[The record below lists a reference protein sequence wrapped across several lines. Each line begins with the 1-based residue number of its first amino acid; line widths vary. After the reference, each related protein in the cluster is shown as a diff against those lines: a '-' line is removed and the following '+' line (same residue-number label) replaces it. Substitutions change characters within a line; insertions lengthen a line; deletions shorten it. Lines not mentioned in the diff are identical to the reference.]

1 MRKVALCAAGFTAAV
16 LLSHYVLPLA
26 YLPWFAGVLAVLSLG
41 GLLLK
46 GRARLAA
53 LLLCLSAA
61 AGFGWTFAHW
71 LLFIAPADAL
81 VGETMTAHAVVL
93 DYTDVNDGYTRTE
106 MLLCEDGLPRTR
118 VMVYDYDGEMQTFAP
133 GDEAVL
139 TLRFVSALER
149 RGEHTDTYAANGVY
163 VRAYLEGGGVSGTWH
178 GRFLLFPRTLA
189 KMISDQADA
198 CFPADAAPFMKALLT
213 GDKSDIYRDSDG
225 YIALQTAGLAHV
237 VAVSGLHVSFL
248 IGAVRL
254 LTRRRRR
261 TAAIGI
267 PMVLVFMAMA
277 GFTPSVTRAGLM
289 QIMML
294 TAPLLRREEDTPTSL
309 SLALLL
315 ILLVNPEAIG
325 SVGLQLSFAS
335 MAGIGILS
343 GRIYAALTA
352 PEAVKKRRVLRACA
366 LITANTVGVMAFT
379 VPLLALYFGYVPLYA
394 LLSNLLC
401 LWAATVCF
409 VLGYV
414 TCLAGLLWHTAGAA
428 LGFVTA
434 LPARYILLCARLI
447 ARLPYAALY
456 TEDNYIAWWVI
467 FVYAVFL
474 LGFALKGQ
482 AKFRPVLPVCACIIT
497 FLAVT
502 LYHLDVSEGSLTVT
516 ALDVGQGQCVVAMQ
530 PNSVVVIDCGGI
542 NTDENAGDVAA
553 AYLAGQGRRRIDL
566 LVLTHLHADHVN
578 GVERLFSRMEIE
590 RIALPEDAD
599 DAGYTDKVLSAAQ
612 EHGAEIYY
620 VTKDTDVELGR
631 MSLTLY
637 APLGSASANERGV
650 IVLGKYDNFE
660 YLVTGDADTGTEN
673 LLTLFYELPD
683 IELLVVGHH
692 GSRYSTGTALLEET
706 KPDAAFISVGWNT
719 YGHPT
724 DEVLERLAGYG
735 VAVYRTD
742 LEGNLSLSTG
752 AGNG

>member
-1 MRKVALCAAGFTAAV
+1 MRRLALCTAGYTAAV
-16 LLSHYVLPLA
+16 LLSHYVLPLS
-26 YLPWFAGVLAVLSLG
+26 YLPWFAGALALLSLV

-46 GRARLAA
+46 GQRRLAA

-61 AGFGWTFAHW
+61 AGFGWTWAHW
-71 LLFIAPADAL
+71 QIFIAPADAL
-81 VGETMTAHAVVL
+81 VGETKTVRAVALGYSRVY
-93 DYTDVNDGYTRTE
+93 DEYTYTE
-106 MLLCEDGLPRTR
+106 MLLWEDGLPRTKMR
-118 VMVYDYDGEMQTFAP
+118 VFDYSGEMHEFVP
-133 GDEAVL
+133 GDEALL
-139 TLRFVSALER
+139 TLRFVSALEVH
-149 RGEHTDTYAANGVY
+149 GESTDNYTASGVY
-163 VRAYLEGGGVSGTWH
+163 VRAYLESGKAGGTWRH
-178 GRFLLFPRTLA
+178 RFLLLPRVLA
-189 KMISDQADA
+189 KKISDQVDA
-198 CFPADAAPFMKALLT
+198 CVPLGAAPFINALLT
-213 GDKSDIYRDSDG
+213 GDSWDIPDEDY
-225 YIALQTAGLAHV
+225 YALKIAGLAHV
-237 VAVSGLHVSFL
+237 IAVSGLHVSFL

-254 LTRRRRR
+254 AVRRRRR

-267 PMVLVFMAMA
+267 PLVLVFMAMA

-289 QIMML
+289 QIMLL

-315 ILLVNPEAIG
+315 ILLVNPQAVG
-325 SVGLQLSFAS
+325 SPALQLSFTS

-352 PEAVKKRRVLRACA
+352 PEAVKKRRVLRACT
-366 LITANTVGVMAFT
+366 LITADTVGVMAFT
-379 VPLLALYFGYVPLYA
+379 VPLLALHFGYVPLYA

-414 TCLAGLLWHTAGAA
+414 TCLLGLLWRPAGAA

-434 LPARYILLCARLI
+434 LPARYLLFAARLI

-456 TEDNYIAWWVI
+456 TENNYIAWWI
-467 FVYAVFL
+467 AFVYAVFL
-474 LGFALKGQ
+474 LGFALKGK
-482 AKFRPVLPVCACIIT
+482 AKFRPVLPICASIIT

-502 LYHLDVSEGSLTVT
+502 LYHLEVPEDALTVT
-516 ALDVGQGQCVVAMQ
+516 ALDVGQGQCIVALQ

-578 GVERLFSRMEIE
+578 GVERLFKCMEIE

-599 DAGYTDKVLSAAQ
+599 DAGYTDTVLSAAR

-637 APLGSASANERGV
+637 APLGSSSANERGV

-660 YLVTGDADTGTEN
+660 YLVTGDADTSTEN

-692 GSRYSTGTALLEET
+692 GSRYSTGTTLLEET
-706 KPDAAFISVGWNT
+706 KPDVAFISVGWNT

-724 DEVLERLAGYG
+724 DEVLERLSDYG

-742 LEGNLSLSTG
+742 LEGDLTLTTG

>member
-1 MRKVALCAAGFTAAV
+1 MRRLALCAAGYAAAV

-26 YLPWFAGVLAVLSLG
+26 FLPWLAAALALLSLS

-61 AGFGWTFAHW
+61 AGFGWTWAHR

-81 VGETMTAHAVVL
+81 AGETRPAHAVVL
-93 DYTDVNDGYTRTE
+93 DYTDVCDGYTRTE
-106 MLLCEDGLPRTR
+106 MLLCEDGLPRTK
-118 VMVYDYDGEMQTFAP
+118 VIVYDYDGEMYAFAP
-133 GDEAVL
+133 GDEAEL

-149 RGEHTDTYAANGVY
+149 RGERTDGYAANGVY
-163 VRAYLEGGGVSGTWH
+163 IRAYLENSEISGTWR
-178 GRFLLFPRTLA
+178 GRFLLFPRMLA
-189 KMISDQADA
+189 KTISDQADA

-225 YIALQTAGLAHV
+225 YVALQTAGLAHV

-325 SVGLQLSFAS
+325 STGLQLSFAA

-343 GRIYAALTA
+343 GRIYGLLTA
-352 PEAVKKRRVLRACA
+352 PEAVKKHRILRACA

-379 VPLLALYFGYVPLYA
+379 VPLLALHFGYVPLYA

-401 LWAATVCF
+401 LWAATACF

-414 TCLAGLLWHTAGAA
+414 TCLLGLLWHTAGAA

-434 LPARYILLCARLI
+434 LPARYILLICRLI
-447 ARLPYAALY
+447 AGLPYAALY
-456 TEDNYIAWWVI
+456 TEDNYIAWWI
-467 FVYAVFL
+467 AFVYAVFL
-474 LGFALKGQ
+474 LSFAVKGKT
-482 AKFRPVLPVCACIIT
+482 KFRPVLPVCACVIT

-502 LYHLDVSEGSLTVT
+502 LYHLEVPADVLTVT
-516 ALDVGQGQCVVAMQ
+516 ALDVGQGQCIVALQ

-566 LVLTHLHADHVN
+566 LVLTHLHADHAN

-590 RIALPEDAD
+590 RVALPEDAD
-599 DAGYTDKVLSAAQ
+599 DAGYTDTVLSAARK
-612 EHGAEIYY
+612 HGAEIYY
-620 VTKDTDVELGR
+620 VTEDTDVELGR

-637 APLGSASANERGV
+637 APLGSLSANERGV

-660 YLVTGDADTGTEN
+660 YLVTGDADAGTES
-673 LLTLFYELPD
+673 LLTRFYDLPD

-692 GSRYSTGTALLEET
+692 GSRYSTAPALLEET
-706 KPDAAFISVGWNT
+706 KPDVAFISVGWNT
-719 YGHPT
+719 YGHPSG
-724 DEVLERLAGYG
+724 EVLERLSDYG
-735 VAVYRTD
+735 VNVYRTD
-742 LEGNLSLSTG
+742 EQGNLSLSTG
-752 AGNG
+752 AGYG